1 MFAKQTSQS
10 LAAPLVA
17 AALAVL
23 ILLGTAAPSAGA
35 AHETTVTVRPGE
47 TLWAI
52 ALRARPGQDPR
63 QEVYA
68 IEQANHL
75 SSATLTTG
83 QVVRVP

>member
-1 MFAKQTSQS
+1 MFEKKTSQS

-35 AHETTVTVRPGE
+35 AHPAKVVVRPGE

-75 SSATLTTG
+75 SSATLTAG
-83 QVVRVP
+83 EVVMVP